1 MTEIM
6 NRKALI
12 LLVSVAAIISTATVC
27 GFAQIR
33 TDLSKA
39 RPLYGRDTVTICV
52 MGDMMMHTAQIENA
66 HRRGQWY
73 DFSQYFRCLEDR
85 IARADISIANM
96 EYTLAGEPHTGYPA
110 FSAPD
115 CYAEYLAGCG
125 FDIFLAANNH
135 IFDKGS
141 SGAARTLERF
151 AALGRSH
158 GIRYCGLSVNEEDRD
173 KTYPLTIKLK
183 GINIALVNFTY
194 GTNLGADLH
203 WPKVNYMNDRTLL
216 KEALNRSANADFTLV
231 LPHWGN
237 EYELTHST
245 QQKETARWL
254 VGNGADM
261 IIGTHPH
268 VVQDCETIDGVQVA
282 YSLGN
287 AVSNMSAANTQIGL
301 MAEIKIVREDN
312 GDVKVLPIG
321 FTWLWCSR
329 PGGYCDSYCVLPV
342 EEFIGSRDRWKGAWE
357 YDKMIST
364 FERVRKAT
372 GINQTNDNI

>member
-6 NRKALI
+6 NRKILI
-12 LLVSVAAIISTATVC
+12 LLVSAAAIISTATIY

-33 TDLSKA
+33 TGLSKA

-66 HRRGQWY
+66 HRWGKRY

-85 IARADISIANM
+85 IARADIAIANM

-203 WPKVNYMNDRTLL
+203 WPKVNYMNDRAQL
-216 KEALNRSANADFTLV
+216 KEALNRAENADFTLV

-245 QQKETARWL
+245 QQKETAQWL

-312 GDVKVLPIG
+312 GDVKVLPIV

-342 EEFIGSRDRWKGAWE
+342 EEFIGSRDRWKGTWE

>member
-1 MTEIM
+1 MSIWKSFICFICTAA
-6 NRKALI
+6 AL
-12 LLVSVAAIISTATVC
+12 TAE
-27 GFAQIR
+27 AEEM
-33 TDLSKA
+33 SA
-39 RPLYGRDTVTICV
+39 RRDTVTICI

-66 HRRGQWY
+66 RRAGGKY
-73 DFSQYFRCLEDR
+73 DFSSYFMMIEDR
-85 IARADISIANM
+85 IAKADIAIANM
-96 EYTLAGEPHTGYPA
+96 EYTLSGEPYAGYPC

-115 CYAEYLAGCG
+115 SYATYLADCG

-141 SGAARTLERF
+141 QGAARTLERYRE
-151 AALGRSH
+151 LNESH
-158 GIRYCGLSVNEEDRD
+158 GIRYCGLASDQENRSATFPLIVNV
-173 KTYPLTIKLK
+173 K
-183 GINIALVNFTY
+183 GIDIALVNFTY

-203 WPKVNYMNDRTLL
+203 WPKVNYMNDRTRL
-216 KEALNRSANADFTLV
+216 KEALDRSADADFTLV

-237 EYELTHST
+237 EYELTHSP
-245 QQKETARWL
+245 QQKQTAQWL
-254 VGNGADM
+254 IGNGADM

-287 AVSNMSAANTQIGL
+287 AVSNMSAANTQIEL
-301 MAEIKIVREDN
+301 MAEVKIVRDDN
-312 GDVKVLPIG
+312 GDVRLLPIE

-329 PGGYCDSYCVLPV
+329 PGGYCNSYCVLPV
-342 EEFIGSRDRWKGAWE
+342 EEFIGSRGKWTGAWE

-372 GINQTNDNI
+372 GINQTNDKI